1 MEEVTKSLSSTL
13 RAQIQKF
20 EVKGHFLEPERKA
33 FTHESNKS
41 LVINKS
47 NEGIDFTHKEQS
59 KEIFD
64 VQRVQRTHQVASEQE
79 VRKRSHTEM
88 EQENRKRS
96 HIEVEEYEKKATE
109 RSNRIQHLKTET
121 IHLEGR
127 SSTRSPHTRLEY
139 DRRDNS

>member
-1 MEEVTKSLSSTL
+1 MT
-13 RAQIQKF
+13 
-20 EVKGHFLEPERKA
+20 
-33 FTHESNKS
+33 
-41 LVINKS
+41 
-47 NEGIDFTHKEQS
+47 
-59 KEIFD
+59 
-64 VQRVQRTHQVASEQE
+64 
-79 VRKRSHTEM
+79 KRSHTEM

-139 DRRDNS
+139 DRRDDSEQKKPLKPSDLNLRWEEKEANRVEMNKEVLSP